1 MIAASYSCRHLIQYI
16 PRSLSYHSHYSHHH
30 HFNFGLSLVNTNGA
44 KVVKIVE
51 LGLYQNLSIHETWEL
66 RASKWATTSN
76 PSSSTAQP
84 CPVACDMS
92 CYFCSSPSL
101 EICQCQRHI
110 HRLAVGLMEF
120 LDIDGHRWPKWDAL
134 GPLESC
140 PFLPIYTHSMQR
152 EETYRKVRM

>member
-1 MIAASYSCRHLIQYI
+1 MRHENYALASELQPLTLVQYG
-16 PRSLSYHSHYSHHH
+16 P
-30 HFNFGLSLVNTNGA
+30 A
-44 KVVKIVE
+44 
-51 LGLYQNLSIHETWEL
+51 
-66 RASKWATTSN
+66 
-76 PSSSTAQP
+76 

-92 CYFCSSPSL
+92 CYFCSSQSL

-140 PFLPIYTHSMQR
+140 PFLPIYTNSMQR
-152 EETYRKVRM
+152 EETYRKVRMYTIYDLQCTSTFAVKQVANSKLQKGTPWKIY